1 MSAWHTNTGTG
12 VLKKGR
18 DAIIWIGKGLPVG
31 RNGLCTG
38 IAMRWSLQQC
48 KDTTAWNEL
57 VRGMWNE
64 WLNPKFSQSAATL
77 KTSSSCQPHP
87 QNGKAYIQTELC
99 RSVACCNVPGDPKES
114 ERNQSLKSESSSV
127 VPLSGDGMGGGS
139 GDGRG
144 RCGWGPTRGMGGVAG
159 VRRRGW
165 EMWPDENN
173 NEIISK
179 RRRHPKTIRKSYQEN
194 GETPKP

>member
-1 MSAWHTNTGTG
+1 MSAWHTNTGTE

-64 WLNPKFSQSAATL
+64 WLHPKLSLQQHWKPM

-144 RCGWGPTRGMGGVAG
+144 RCGWGPTRG
-159 VRRRGW
+159 GW
-165 EMWPDENN
+165 EVWPGSGDGGG
-173 NEIISK
+173 
-179 RRRHPKTIRKSYQEN
+179 RCGRTKTITKSYQKD
-194 GETPKP
+194 GGTPKP

>member
-1 MSAWHTNTGTG
+1 M
-12 VLKKGR
+12 
-18 DAIIWIGKGLPVG
+18 
-31 RNGLCTG
+31 
-38 IAMRWSLQQC
+38 
-48 KDTTAWNEL
+48 
-57 VRGMWNE
+57 
-64 WLNPKFSQSAATL
+64 

-144 RCGWGPTRGMGGVAG
+144 RCGWGPTRGWEVWPGSGDGGG
-159 VRRRGW
+159 RCGRTKTITKSYQKDGGTQ
-165 EMWPDENN
+165 NHKK
-173 NEIISK
+173 IISRK
-179 RRRHPKTIRKSYQEN
+179 RRHSKTIRKSYQEN
-194 GETPKP
+194 GGTPKP